1 MALPCLFEK
10 LLPPQRPATVHC
22 STDPAKVH
30 PSLIKAAVQTTARQ
44 QACVTAS
51 VLVTVCRSQKTTMT
65 SNSTLQHRCCQCASL
80 TDESCCT
87 DNSLTAAFW
96 HCHVCLRS
104 CRPHNDNNSALQH
117 RRCQSAVLTD
127 QSCCPDN
134 RLTAGLCHCK
144 CTRDSMLLTENHN
157 DQQQCTA
164 AQILPKCILH

>member
-51 VLVTVCRSQKTTMT
+51 VLVTVCCSQKTTMT
-65 SNSTLQHRCCQCASL
+65 SNS
-80 TDESCCT
+80 
-87 DNSLTAAFW
+87 
-96 HCHVCLRS
+96 
-104 CRPHNDNNSALQH
+104 ALQH
-117 RRCQSAVLTD
+117 RSCQSASFTD
-127 QSCCPDN
+127 QSCCADN
-134 RLTAGLCHCK
+134 SSTAGLCHCK

-157 DQQQCTA
+157 DQQQYTA
-164 AQILPKCILH
+164 AQILPECIPH

>member
-1 MALPCLFEK
+1 MSVEK

-44 QACVTAS
+44 QACVT
-51 VLVTVCRSQKTTMT
+51 
-65 SNSTLQHRCCQCASL
+65 L

-164 AQILPKCILH
+164 AQIRWHPWDPYKHVRLLIVAVPEAEQLYILAH

>member
-51 VLVTVCRSQKTTMT
+51 VLVTVCCSQKTTIT
-65 SNSTLQHRCCQCASL
+65 SNSTLQHRCCQSASL

-87 DNSLTAAFW
+87 DNSLTAGLW

-104 CRPHNDNNSALQH
+104 C
-117 RRCQSAVLTD
+117 
-127 QSCCPDN
+127 CP
-134 RLTAGLCHCK
+134 
-144 CTRDSMLLTENHN
+144 HN

-164 AQILPKCILH
+164 AQMLPKCIRHLSELLCRQQPDSRLVALPCLFEKLLLAQ